1 MRRGA
6 GLDGGVPARF
16 ESAAAR
22 WGNRGARAR
31 VLLTALAWGR
41 GPGLP
46 REGAW
51 GPVANALAACGGDRL
66 GAPVT
71 DGDVRWLLRKARDLV
86 AEEPGPGGQPYYRLR
101 DNRLPARPPARGG
114 G

>member
-51 GPVANALAACGGDRL
+51 GPVANALAACGGDRR
-66 GAPVT
+66 GARVAA
-71 DGDVRWLLRKARDLV
+71 GVVRGLPRTAGALA
-86 AEEPGPGGQPYYRLR
+86 AEAPGPGGPPYYRLR
-101 DNRLPARPPARGG
+101 DNRLAAY
-114 G
+114 